1 MSCSARALAALSSRV
16 LCKSS
21 CLALISASWSFFCTS
36 KRYWAR
42 VSYSLC
48 LSDSAAAR
56 CSANFSKASSYLR
69 CSV

>member
-1 MSCSARALAALSSRV
+1 MSCSAGFLAL
-16 LCKSS
+16 CNSS

-42 VSYSLC
+42 VSSSLRF
-48 LSDSAAAR
+48 SDLEATCR
-56 CSANFSKASSYLR
+56 SANFFKASSCLR